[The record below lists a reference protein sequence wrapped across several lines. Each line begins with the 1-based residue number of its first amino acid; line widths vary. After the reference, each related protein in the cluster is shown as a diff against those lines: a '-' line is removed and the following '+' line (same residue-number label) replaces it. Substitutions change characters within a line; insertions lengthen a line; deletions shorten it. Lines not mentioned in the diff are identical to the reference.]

1 MAHTPGYAPKR
12 LPHYRVQ
19 VRVGYAKGRGIYAS
33 AYLAELKPGGS
44 VMLAVTSG
52 LSLQLEA
59 AARLNGKRVTG
70 FPLPTS
76 RFFSSKP
83 RWISASRVSPR
94 RAPCSPGSRL
104 PYKMN

>member
-59 AARLNGKRVTG
+59 AARLNRKRVTG

-94 RAPCSPGSRL
+94 QSTMFPGKSIAV
-104 PYKMN
+104 